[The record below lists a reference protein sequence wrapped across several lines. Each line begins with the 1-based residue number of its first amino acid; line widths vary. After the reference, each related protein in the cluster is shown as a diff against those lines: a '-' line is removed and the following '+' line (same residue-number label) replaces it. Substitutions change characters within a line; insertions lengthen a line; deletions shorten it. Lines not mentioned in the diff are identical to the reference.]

1 MKNWMSK
8 LFSAIEGNA
17 PVIAFRQISAD
28 EAAEI
33 MARELGYV
41 ILDVRRR
48 DEYAAKHIPNAI
60 NIPNES
66 IRTREIPELPD
77 KDQLILVH
85 CHSGRRSKEASKK
98 LVKLGYTNIMNFGG
112 IVDWKGETVSE
123 K

>member
-1 MKNWMSK
+1 M
-8 LFSAIEGNA
+8 
-17 PVIAFRQISAD
+17 IAFRQISAD

-60 NIPNES
+60 NISNES

-98 LVKLGYTNIMNFGG
+98 LVKLGYTNIVNFGG